1 MVRVLSG
8 SDPKFF
14 GILIVLV
21 MYICYYISSNKFSIV
36 IMNTRKDS
44 FLTKLKKEFFRTRFN
59 GNENITGLSLCILIV
74 LICLLIVVGILS

>member
-1 MVRVLSG
+1 MSG

-14 GILIVLV
+14 GIIIVLV
-21 MYICYYISSNKFSIV
+21 MHICYYISSNKFSII

-44 FLTKLKKEFFRTRFN
+44 FLTKYKTLFS

-74 LICLLIVVGILS
+74 LICLLIVVGVLS